1 MATTQIKSTKLR
13 KQQRDDRTDQK
24 DQREHQGIRLQWL
37 FILLMEIKHSNKHRY
52 QSQLIKKWY
61 LKPIR

>member
-1 MATTQIKSTKLR
+1 MIELTK
-13 KQQRDDRTDQK
+13 K